1 MSTETSSKLLHRV
14 SSEALFC
21 LAIWFAIML
30 VPLFSEVYD
39 YLTGFTDHFE
49 WRELLFGYIR
59 YVPFLLIFLLGK
71 LIYEPKFFFKGRLA
85 AFFLISFVTAFVI
98 TLASEYLLPRRIP
111 RHRQRVEQRMSQRE
125 AMGAADSLRYDGIPT
140 PSTDIRPLDDQRV
153 GQRLGP
159 KPYLQG
165 PFFPRL
171 LMALLMMGSS
181 LSIAVF
187 FRTQQERLM
196 YKEQQAL
203 HLQSELDYLKFQI
216 NPHFFMNTLNN
227 IHALVDIDSERA
239 KQTIIELSHLMRY
252 ILYETNQPTVSLRR
266 ELTFVRHFL
275 KLMKL
280 RFDES
285 VTLTYEE
292 PDSAATGLEVGIP
305 PLLLLTFIE
314 NAFKHG
320 ISHREPSFI
329 DIKMTFEDKQLH
341 FHCANSNFSS
351 VSMRAQQGGV
361 GLENVKKRLQLIYP
375 NNHTLNIVPT
385 DQVFTV
391 DLWIPCLQYTPLTE
405 GLHNPS

>member
-21 LAIWFAIML
+21 LAIWFAIIL

-71 LIYEPKFFFKGRLA
+71 LIYEPKLFFKGRLA
-85 AFFLISFVTAFVI
+85 SFFLVSFVTAFVI

-125 AMGAADSLRYDGIPT
+125 ATGGADSLRYDGIPT

-203 HLQSELDYLKFQI
+203 HLQSELDYL
-216 NPHFFMNTLNN
+216 
-227 IHALVDIDSERA
+227 
-239 KQTIIELSHLMRY
+239 
-252 ILYETNQPTVSLRR
+252 
-266 ELTFVRHFL
+266 
-275 KLMKL
+275 
-280 RFDES
+280 
-285 VTLTYEE
+285 
-292 PDSAATGLEVGIP
+292 
-305 PLLLLTFIE
+305 
-314 NAFKHG
+314 
-320 ISHREPSFI
+320 
-329 DIKMTFEDKQLH
+329 
-341 FHCANSNFSS
+341 
-351 VSMRAQQGGV
+351 
-361 GLENVKKRLQLIYP
+361 
-375 NNHTLNIVPT
+375 
-385 DQVFTV
+385 
-391 DLWIPCLQYTPLTE
+391 
-405 GLHNPS
+405 

>member
-1 MSTETSSKLLHRV
+1 
-14 SSEALFC
+14 
-21 LAIWFAIML
+21 
-30 VPLFSEVYD
+30 
-39 YLTGFTDHFE
+39 
-49 WRELLFGYIR
+49 
-59 YVPFLLIFLLGK
+59 
-71 LIYEPKFFFKGRLA
+71 
-85 AFFLISFVTAFVI
+85 
-98 TLASEYLLPRRIP
+98 
-111 RHRQRVEQRMSQRE
+111 
-125 AMGAADSLRYDGIPT
+125 
-140 PSTDIRPLDDQRV
+140 
-153 GQRLGP
+153 
-159 KPYLQG
+159 
-165 PFFPRL
+165 
-171 LMALLMMGSS
+171 
-181 LSIAVF
+181 
-187 FRTQQERLM
+187 
-196 YKEQQAL
+196 
-203 HLQSELDYLKFQI
+203 
-216 NPHFFMNTLNN
+216 MNTLNN

-292 PDSAATGLEVGIP
+292 PDSAASGLEVGIP

-375 NNHTLNIVPT
+375 NNHTLHIVPT

-391 DLWIPCLQYTPLTE
+391 DLWIPCLQYTPLAE

>member
-1 MSTETSSKLLHRV
+1 MPHDGEDPGFHGPEVPEMMGDMDHPEDSLHHMERAEHRM
-14 SSEALFC
+14 EADEHRMEG
-21 LAIWFAIML
+21 IEHRMK
-30 VPLFSEVYD
+30 P
-39 YLTGFTDHFE
+39 
-49 WRELLFGYIR
+49 
-59 YVPFLLIFLLGK
+59 GK
-71 LIYEPKFFFKGRLA
+71 HPW
-85 AFFLISFVTAFVI
+85 
-98 TLASEYLLPRRIP
+98 
-111 RHRQRVEQRMSQRE
+111 QRE
-125 AMGAADSLRYDGIPT
+125 FRPPLMFGQHDLVSLI
-140 PSTDIRPLDDQRV
+140 ILI
-153 GQRLGP
+153 
-159 KPYLQG
+159 
-165 PFFPRL
+165 
-171 LMALLMMGSS
+171 LMMGMNVGVK
-181 LSIAVF
+181 LF
-187 FRTQQERLM
+187 FRQRGDRQKMEDLE
-196 YKEQQAL
+196 KQNLEQQL
-203 HLQSELDYLKFQI
+203 EYLKYQI

-292 PDSAATGLEVGIP
+292 PDSAASGLEVGIP

-391 DLWIPCLQYTPLTE
+391 DLWIPCLQYTPLAE